1 MEGINHPWPENH
13 NDAKEHMIS
22 HHEPVIDSTM
32 KGFDES
38 REQAIAHIRRSDIFK
53 GNDTGQKFTPID
65 AHILLHKDSEHR
77 RKYPPTHEHDDDD
90 LGVDIPENIET
101 IAPTYVTSSWH
112 QSNVEIFDTHPDEE
126 IPDSLFN
133 PADDLKNGR
142 PRANDLPNQSAQLIP
157 GMLID
162 HDQMGGSGTASGSF

>member
-1 MEGINHPWPENH
+1 MRRADGF
-13 NDAKEHMIS
+13 
-22 HHEPVIDSTM
+22 DSTD
-32 KGFDES
+32 GS
-38 REQAIAHIRRSDIFK
+38 A
-53 GNDTGQKFTPID
+53 KFTPLD
-65 AHILLHKDSEHR
+65 AHIFLHKNSNVR

-90 LGVDIPENIET
+90 LGIDIPENIET
-101 IAPTYVTSSWH
+101 IAPAYVTSSWH
-112 QSNVEIFDTHPDEE
+112 QSNVEVFDTHPDEE
-126 IPDSLFN
+126 TPDSLFN